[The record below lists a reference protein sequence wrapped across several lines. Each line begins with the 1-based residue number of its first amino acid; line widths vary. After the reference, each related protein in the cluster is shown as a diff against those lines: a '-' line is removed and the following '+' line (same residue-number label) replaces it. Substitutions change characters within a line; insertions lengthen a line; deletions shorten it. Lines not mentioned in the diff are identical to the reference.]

1 MTLPDDLKELK
12 HLEDLNLSSNLLS
25 SQSTLINP
33 AILMKVLGQIPKLK
47 RLNLSRNKL
56 QGLHFDLL
64 GRDEDFVLLQE
75 LDIGYNMVAEE
86 DDVWYATQMKNLQIL
101 IITGNPFALGGK
113 NAYARLEEAMG
124 KNLSATVIN
133 EDVPD

>member
-1 MTLPDDLKELK
+1 MKEDFPKLEVLNLSYNQLTPASIRHLYLLPRLKNLDLQGNNLVTLPDDLKELK

-56 QGLHFDLL
+56 
-64 GRDEDFVLLQE
+64 
-75 LDIGYNMVAEE
+75 
-86 DDVWYATQMKNLQIL
+86 
-101 IITGNPFALGGK
+101 
-113 NAYARLEEAMG
+113 
-124 KNLSATVIN
+124 
-133 EDVPD
+133 